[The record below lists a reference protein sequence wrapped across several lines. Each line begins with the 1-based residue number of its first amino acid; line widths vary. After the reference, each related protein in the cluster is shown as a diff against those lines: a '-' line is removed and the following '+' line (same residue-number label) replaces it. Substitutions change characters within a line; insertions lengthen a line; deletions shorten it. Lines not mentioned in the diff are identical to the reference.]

1 MARIGIHDYSECL
14 ENIHLLRRLDKLDKN
29 TVGSIISCK
38 NSLSQICL
46 ATFLYCIQVSYC
58 KLIMGKIFEQSLTR
72 LNNDLGTLLR

>member
-29 TVGSIISCK
+29 TVGSIISGK

-46 ATFLYCIQVSYC
+46 ATFLYCIQVSY
-58 KLIMGKIFEQSLTR
+58 KLIMGKIRSL
-72 LNNDLGTLLR
+72 NKA